1 MEYTLSAEIQQ
12 TKNPSGSVTLTG
24 IPKYDYVGNIED
36 VDFVS
41 KIKQYTEIDDKII
54 EIVDN
59 GQDDNFNS
67 CKLLESGSLVE

>member
-12 TKNPSGSVTLTG
+12 SKNPNNSVTLTA

-41 KIKQYTEIDDKII
+41 KIKHCYEAIDVN

-59 GQDDNFNS
+59 GQDDNFNA
-67 CKLLESGSLVE
+67 CKLLESGSVE

>member
-12 TKNPSGSVTLTG
+12 TKNPTGSVTLTG

-41 KIKQYTEIDDKII
+41 KIKHYYEIIDVN

-59 GQDDNFNS
+59 GQDDNFKA
-67 CKLLESGSLVE
+67 CKLLESGSIVE

>member
-1 MEYTLSAEIQQ
+1 MEYTLSAEVQQ
-12 TKNPSGSVTLTG
+12 TKNPNNSVTLTA

-41 KIKQYTEIDDKII
+41 KIKQYTEVEDDITEIIDD
-54 EIVDN
+54 